1 MAVKSAMDSP
11 TMNMLLVRRGE
22 GSVRERA
29 HPAGNADSPSDS
41 EEEEDA
47 HHV

>member
-22 GSVRERA
+22 GSVPERA
-29 HPAGNADSPSDS
+29 HPTGNADSPGDS